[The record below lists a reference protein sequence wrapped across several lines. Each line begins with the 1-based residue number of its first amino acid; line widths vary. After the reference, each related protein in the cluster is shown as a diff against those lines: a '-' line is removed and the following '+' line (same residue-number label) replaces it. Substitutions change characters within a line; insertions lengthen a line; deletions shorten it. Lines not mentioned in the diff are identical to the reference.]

1 MQRRSTSLN
10 QSKVATAPRFA
21 GSLAG
26 RAGQARRRNRNARR
40 PIGAI
45 RAQRLSAKRRGG
57 ILVLALI
64 CLVLAAAL
72 IGTVLRQVQ
81 LQRRQIAQHDRRL
94 QAEWLAESG
103 LERAAARLRA
113 DPAYAG
119 ETWSVPASELGGTD
133 AGEVIVHVGAAPQTD
148 SRNIHVEAE
157 FPAQSTE
164 RVRRTKQATLVLFE
178 ES

>member
-1 MQRRSTSLN
+1 MQIQL
-10 QSKVATAPRFA
+10 AAAPRFA
-21 GSLAG
+21 APLAG
-26 RAGQARRRNRNARR
+26 RAGQARRRNGNARSLC
-40 PIGAI
+40 GADCAL
-45 RAQRLSAKRRGG
+45 RAAGKRRGG

-113 DPAYAG
+113 DPAYSG
-119 ETWSVPASELGGTD
+119 ETWVVPPSDLGGTD
-133 AGEVIVHVGAAPQTD
+133 PGEVIVHVESTAQMN
-148 SRNIHVEAE
+148 SRNIRVEAAY
-157 FPAQSTE
+157 PAQSTE
-164 RVRRTKQATLVLFE
+164 RVRRTKQATLVLIE